1 MSIPSYICKTETHA
15 NGIISIMQPLG
26 FICSV
31 INCLTAVGGT
41 DVFRNVYLSKQYYQ
55 SACYTYI
62 INAFFTRRD
71 AFVMKFANILFVKY
85 FHLFTHVTYLYTIL
99 EKKPSINNSLIMP

>member
-1 MSIPSYICKTETHA
+1 MSIPSYIRKTETHA
-15 NGIISIMQPLG
+15 NGIISIMQPLR

-31 INCLTAVGGT
+31 INCLIAVGGT

-62 INAFFTRRD
+62 INAFFFTGGD

-85 FHLFTHVTYLYTIL
+85 FHLFTQVTYLYTIL
-99 EKKPSINNSLIMP
+99 EKTSINISLIMP